1 VLTAAYGAV
10 LDAVRGI
17 AWPALRRARS
27 AVPGP
32 HPSTVRGT
40 TAEFVEYRGYR
51 QGDDPKRIDW
61 KLVARTDRVYIRLS
75 QERTILPTMVLVD
88 ASASMAFPVDTKA
101 KWEMACQLA
110 IALAAIARHG
120 GDPVGLAVAHAGG
133 RSFVAPRTRR
143 SVLEE
148 MMQALSVEPT
158 GDAPL
163 TPTMTDAIRRSARV
177 AVVSDFLGD
186 TEDLIAAGRH
196 FVAAGGEMYAIHV
209 VDPLELDPDP
219 KRLLLTD
226 PENPAIRRPMS
237 REARAAYT
245 RRFAAW
251 RAQLAHDWRLAG
263 AVYAM
268 VVPGTESLR
277 HLVRRIT
284 TPPRSGRVGR

>member
-1 VLTAAYGAV
+1 MLTAAYGAV

-17 AWPALRRARS
+17 AWPARRRARS

-61 KLVARTDRVYIRLS
+61 KLLARTDRVYIRLS
-75 QERTILPTMVLVD
+75 QERTILPTMVVVD

-110 IALAAIARHG
+110 IALAAIARYG

-148 MMQALSVEPT
+148 MMQALSVEPA

-163 TPTMTDAIRRSARV
+163 TPAVADAIRRSGRV

-186 TEDLIAAGRH
+186 TEDLLAVGRH
-196 FVAAGGEMYAIHV
+196 FVAAGAEMYAIHV

-245 RRFAAW
+245 QRFAAW

-268 VVPGTESLR
+268 AVPGTESLR
-277 HLVRRIT
+277 HVVRRIT
-284 TPPRSGRVGR
+284 TPPRSGRAGR